1 MTLRRALS
9 ANFAFLALMILAVCA
24 AVAGTAYVIQ
34 RQQSVALGEALDHS
48 SLYARAFEEHLTRSL
63 GTIKRLGDFI
73 AAGPV
78 PEDLDELFRR
88 TLHQAPFLR
97 SLSTLDATGRI
108 VASSNPDNIGRV
120 ADTKDCFPQAV
131 PAQDASLRIGPP
143 RSGRDFND
151 GVPATVERPIPA
163 GGLSFVPLLYRV
175 DYKGREVSMAA
186 ALNPDFFVN
195 YFTQWLA
202 PEEGFVEIMRYDR
215 VVLLASG
222 ETALTGRQ
230 HGDQKLAQMLQEAE
244 IGRYQ
249 SAREG
254 LGEALVAFRA
264 SRQFPLVV
272 VIHLSRD
279 FALTKWRRES
289 VRLLLLA
296 VPALVGMVYLATVL
310 YRRERRLGAEREA
323 ARRRDYERL
332 AATVFET
339 VLEAVMVADADQRI
353 IAVNPAFTRITG
365 YSAEDAVGADFSL
378 LASGNH
384 PDEFYQTMWETLAR
398 KGRWEGEVRN
408 RRKTGEV
415 FVAWQSI
422 NQVRNDAGRVV
433 HLVTG
438 FSDITEY
445 CAEADRI
452 SHLAHHDLLTGLPN
466 RALLLDRL
474 HQGLHQAQRDH
485 RQLVLLFF
493 DLDKFKPV
501 NDHLG
506 HTVGD
511 RLLQA
516 LAARLMGELRAIDTL
531 ARLGGDEFV
540 ILLPAVKN
548 SRAGV
553 VVAEKIRRAVERPFL
568 IDQHQINVSTSIG
581 IAFYPDHAV
590 NEEGLMRCAD
600 SAMYQAKANGG
611 NRFEVWGADAGD
623 AVPTVA
629 PAGDVGKERG
639 DARTLVQE

>member
-1 MTLRRALS
+1 MTLHRAVS

-34 RQQSVALGEALDHS
+34 RQHSVALVEGLDRS
-48 SLYARAFEEHLTRSL
+48 SLHARAFEEHLTRGL
-63 GTIKRLGDFI
+63 GTVKRLGDFI
-73 AAGPV
+73 ATGSA
-78 PEDLDELFRR
+78 PENLDELFRR

-108 VASSNPDNIGRV
+108 KASSNPDNIGQLV
-120 ADTKDCFPQAV
+120 DTTEYFPQAA
-131 PAQDASLRIGPP
+131 PAEDTSMRVGPP
-143 RSGRDFND
+143 VAGRDFNE
-151 GVPATVERPIPA
+151 GILATVDRPLPA
-163 GGLSFVPLLYRV
+163 GGLGFVPLLYRV

-186 ALNPDFFVN
+186 ALNPDFFIN

-202 PEEGFVEIMRYDR
+202 PEEGFVEVVRYDR
-215 VVLLASG
+215 VILLTSD
-222 ETALTGRQ
+222 EVALTGER
-230 HGDQKLAQMLQEAE
+230 HGDQTFARMLQDSE

-249 SAREG
+249 GGEG
-254 LGEALVAFRA
+254 KRGETLVAFRV
-264 SRQFPLVV
+264 SRQFPLVTM
-272 VIHLSRD
+272 IHLYRD
-279 FALTKWRRES
+279 FALEKWRRES
-289 VRLLLLA
+289 GRLLLLA

-310 YRRERRLGAEREA
+310 YRRERRLDAEREA
-323 ARRRDYERL
+323 ARRRAYERL

-353 IAVNPAFTRITG
+353 VAVNPAFTRITG
-365 YSAEDAVGADFSL
+365 YSAEEAVGADFAL
-378 LASGNH
+378 LASGDH
-384 PDEFYQTMWETLAR
+384 ADEFYQTMRETLAR

-422 NQVRNDAGRVV
+422 NQVRDDGGRVV
-433 HLVTG
+433 HLVAG

-474 HQGLHQAQRDH
+474 HQGLHQAQRDQ
-485 RQLVLLFF
+485 RYLVLLFF

-501 NDHLG
+501 NDTLG

-516 LAARLMGELRAIDTL
+516 LAARLMGELRAGDTL

-540 ILLPAVKN
+540 ILLHAVKN
-548 SRAGV
+548 SRAGM
-553 VVAEKIRRAVERPFL
+553 VVAEKIRQAVALPFL

-581 IAFYPDHAV
+581 IAMYPDHAA
-590 NEEGLMRCAD
+590 NGEGLMRCAD
-600 SAMYQAKANGG
+600 SAMYRAKSLGG
-611 NRFEVWGADAGD
+611 NRFEVYGG
-623 AVPTVA
+623 
-629 PAGDVGKERG
+629 
-639 DARTLVQE
+639 